1 MKAQHIIAL
10 MVGFDK
16 WADLLKS
23 SEFELELAKLLID
36 NYDKVSLVDWEIYIA
51 GVERDNN
58 TSIDSQSKL
67 EIFKQIFI
75 NIESE
80 NSV

>member
-10 MVGFDK
+10 MVGFK
-16 WADLLKS
+16 QWADLLEA

-36 NYDKVSLVDWEIYIA
+36 NYNKVSVVDWEIYIA

-58 TSIDSQSKL
+58 VSIDPQSKL
-67 EIFKQIFI
+67 ETHLTHTPCFVTEI
-75 NIESE
+75 N
-80 NSV
+80 